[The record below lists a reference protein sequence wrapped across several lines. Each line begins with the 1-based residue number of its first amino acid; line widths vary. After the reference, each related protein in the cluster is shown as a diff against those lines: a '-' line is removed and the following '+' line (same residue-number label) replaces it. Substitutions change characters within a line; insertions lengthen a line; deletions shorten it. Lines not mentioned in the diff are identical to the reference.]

1 MELIRGLHNIAARH
15 RGCVLT
21 IGNFDGV
28 HLGHQAVLA
37 NVRAQAQALQ
47 VPAAV
52 MIFEPQPLELFAPHK
67 APARLSRWQ
76 DKYRM
81 LAACGI
87 DRLLLTQFNQRFA
100 NLTAE
105 QFIEEVLVKQLG
117 VKLLVVGDDFRFGKG
132 RTGDFKLLQA
142 AGETFGFQVIDTTS
156 YRTENIRVSSTA
168 IRSALVTADFA
179 AAEHMLG
186 RPFEFTGRVRHGAK
200 RGRTI
205 GFPTANIA
213 LQRQRSPLT
222 GVFAVNVKIAGDPA
236 SQSYGGVANIGR
248 KPTVNGERELLE
260 VHLFDYPASA
270 GPDDLYGKQL
280 TVTPLLWLRDEHKF
294 ASFEALQKQIIED
307 AEAARAF
314 LAHEREELKQNRE
327 VDRTA

>member
-37 NVRAQAQALQ
+37 RVREQAERLH

-52 MIFEPQPLELFAPHK
+52 MIFEPQPLELFAPHR

-76 DKYRM
+76 DKWQMFRQCGMDRM
-81 LAACGI
+81 LI
-87 DRLLLTQFNQRFA
+87 TQFNQRFA
-100 NLTAE
+100 SLTAE
-105 QFIEEVLVKQLG
+105 AFIEQVLVAQLG

-132 RTGDFKLLQA
+132 RSGDFALLQE
-142 AGETFGFQVIDTTS
+142 AGKRLGFSVIDTKS

-168 IRSALVTADFA
+168 IRSALETADFA

-186 RPFEFTGRVRHGAK
+186 RPFSFTGRVRHGEK

-213 LQRQRSPLT
+213 LQRQQSPLK
-222 GVFAVNVKIAGDPA
+222 GVFAVTAEVSGKV
-236 SQSYGGVANIGR
+236 YGGVANIGR

-260 VHLFDYPASA
+260 VHLFGFQPT
-270 GPDDLYGKQL
+270 PELPDLYGKAL
-280 TVTPLLWLRDEHKF
+280 TVTPLVWLRDEHKF
-294 ASFEALQKQIIED
+294 NSFPELQNQIQQD
-307 AEAARAF
+307 AEAARAY
-314 LAHEREELKQNRE
+314 LAANATNLTKNDVTEEW
-327 VDRTA
+327 T